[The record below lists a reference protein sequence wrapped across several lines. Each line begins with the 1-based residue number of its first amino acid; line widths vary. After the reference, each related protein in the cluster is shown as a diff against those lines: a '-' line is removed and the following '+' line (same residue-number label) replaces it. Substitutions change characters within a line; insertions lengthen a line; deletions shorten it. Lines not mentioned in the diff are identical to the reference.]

1 MYFGPAGI
9 SEGEL
14 NKKYIFFTFSFYFIY
29 MLQLNYHH
37 LRYFREVAHEGNL
50 SNAAARLNISQSA
63 LSIQIK
69 SLEDRLGQALFE
81 RIGRKLVITEVGR
94 ITLDHAD
101 RIFSAGED
109 LIATLNQSATA
120 LPVLRVGSLSTL
132 SRNFQMAFL
141 RPALERP
148 DLEITLKS
156 GNTATLLDEL
166 KALSLDVV
174 LTTELPT
181 NDDNSQFAAQRIAEQ
196 PVCIHGLPGHLD
208 YPTLPELLQHEP
220 LIVPTDS
227 AIRSGFTSLINRLGV
242 SPRIIAN
249 VDDMAM
255 VRLLAREGVGL
266 AVAPSVVFAD
276 EISSGALQTAPFD
289 LKITEPFYAVSIDRK
304 YAHPLLKTLLG
315 AR

>member
-1 MYFGPAGI
+1 
-9 SEGEL
+9 
-14 NKKYIFFTFSFYFIY
+14 

-69 SLEDRLGQALFE
+69 NLEDWLGHALFE
-81 RIGRKLVITEVGR
+81 RIGRKLVLTEVGL

-101 RIFSAGED
+101 RIFTAGDE

-120 LPVLRVGSLSTL
+120 LPILRVGALSTL
-132 SRNFQMAFL
+132 SRNFQIGFL
-141 RPALERP
+141 KPALTQP
-148 DLEITLKS
+148 DMEITLKS
-156 GNTATLLDEL
+156 GNTSTLLNDL
-166 KALSLDVV
+166 KSLSLDVV

-181 NDDNSQFAAQRIAEQ
+181 GEDDLQFAAQRIAEQ
-196 PVCIHGLPGHLD
+196 PVGIHGLPAHLN
-208 YPTLPELLQHEP
+208 YATLSELLQNEP
-220 LIVPTDS
+220 LIMPTDS
-227 AIRSGFTSLINRLGV
+227 AIRSGFASLATRLSV

-289 LKITEPFYAVSIDRK
+289 LQITEPFYAVSVDRK
-304 YAHPLLKTLLG
+304 YSHPMLKTLLG
-315 AR
+315 AQSVK